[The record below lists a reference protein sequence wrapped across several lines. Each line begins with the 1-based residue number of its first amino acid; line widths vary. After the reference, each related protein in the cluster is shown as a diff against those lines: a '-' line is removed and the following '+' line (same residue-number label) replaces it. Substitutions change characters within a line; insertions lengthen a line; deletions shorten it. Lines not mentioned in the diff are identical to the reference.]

1 MSLSG
6 ASIPDNRRGDM
17 NIQLK
22 NVKIYAGL
30 SQETVAFSASLYVDG
45 KKVGEARNAGH
56 GGSNDV
62 DAHDSDGR
70 WDRDLMDKM
79 ETEAATHTWL
89 YEGETHPHSLDS
101 YIGDLV
107 DTVQERRDKQR
118 LCRGKTLAQLPGTEY
133 AEGEWSVFKA
143 KFTPGVATSIRTRY
157 GQGTKFLNE
166 EVA

>member
-1 MSLSG
+1 VTTTLTEG
-6 ASIPDNRRGDM
+6 GEM

-22 NVKIYAGL
+22 HVKIYGGL

-45 KKVGEARNAGH
+45 KRVGEARNAGH

-62 DAHDSDGR
+62 DVFDKDGR

-79 ETEAATHTWL
+79 ESEAATHTWV

-107 DTVQERRDKQR
+107 DAAQERRDLQR
-118 LCRGKTLAQLPGTEY
+118 LCRGKTLARFPNTHY
-133 AEGEWSVFKA
+133 SDDEWNVFKTR
-143 KFTPGVATSIRTRY
+143 FTPDVATSIRTRY

-166 EVA
+166 DLA

>member
-1 MSLSG
+1 
-6 ASIPDNRRGDM
+6 M
-17 NIQLK
+17 NIELK

-30 SQETVAFSASLYVDG
+30 SEETIAFNASLYIDG

-56 GGSNDV
+56 GGNNDV
-62 DAHDSDGR
+62 DVFDKDGR
-70 WDRDLMDKM
+70 WDIALIKQM
-79 ETEAATHTWL
+79 ETEAATHTWS
-89 YEGETHPHSLDS
+89 YQGETHNHNLDS

-143 KFTPGVATSIRTRY
+143 KFTPVVATSIRTRY
-157 GQGTKFLNE
+157 GQDTKFLNE
-166 EVA
+166 ETL

>member
-1 MSLSG
+1 M
-6 ASIPDNRRGDM
+6 D
-17 NIQLK
+17 IQLK
-22 NVKIYAGL
+22 NVKIYGGL
-30 SQETVAFSASLYVDG
+30 SQETVAFSASLYVDA
-45 KKVGEARNAGH
+45 KKVGETRNAGH

-62 DAHDSDGR
+62 DVFDKDGR

-79 ETEAATHTWL
+79 ESEAATHTWS
-89 YEGETHPHSLDS
+89 YQGETHNHNLDS

-143 KFTPGVATSIRTRY
+143 KFTPVVATSIRTRY
-157 GQGTKFLNE
+157 GQDTKFLNE
-166 EVA
+166 EVK